1 MGIMNTFCAKFR
13 EEPNGGKESWL
24 IRADNILDALDKACG
39 KMSELG
45 ESWEIDQLFP
55 VDEAETPNIPFMN
68 GENEANRENK
78 FYHPKHFYQ
87 VMVVEGT
94 RLLNVKQNGKN
105 NSYGSLL
112 RNVDTGETCF
122 ASPDGVFYDHKQIK
136 KLRQKYFPEEI
147 FPWHPVYFPLTAD
160 GKVDLTH
167 YITCRYQLTF
177 PMQFWGHE
185 SYDKQVEWLAK
196 QEGLE

>member
-1 MGIMNTFCAKFR
+1 MNTFCAKFR
-13 EEPNGGKESWL
+13 EEPKGGKESWL
-24 IRADNILDALDKACG
+24 IRAEDVLSALSQACS
-39 KMSELG
+39 MRSSLG

-55 VDEAETPNIPFMN
+55 VDEAEVPNIPFM
-68 GENEANRENK
+68 EATASEASYY
-78 FYHPKHFYQ
+78 FPKHFYQ
-87 VMVVEGT
+87 VMIVEGT
-94 RLLNVKQNGKN
+94 RLLNIKQNGKN

-112 RNVDTGETCF
+112 RNADSGEMCY
-122 ASPDGVFYDHKQIK
+122 ACPDGEFYDHKQIK

-147 FPWHPVYFPLTAD
+147 FPWHPVYFPITAD

-185 SYDKQVEWLAK
+185 SYDQQIEWLAK